1 MNTFFYY
8 AYIAAA
14 MNYRPYCYILLFLL
28 VPALS
33 VTAQKTFDFNAACR
47 QAYKE
52 IIQLRLENG
61 QRLLNAEKEQHPD
74 NLIPYFLENYID
86 LFTLFFNE
94 DPAEYKKRI
103 NNLDER
109 LKLMNTGPEN
119 SPFYLYTKSVLH
131 FQWAAIR
138 IKFGDR
144 WDAGWDFRRS
154 FLQAKDNG
162 KEWPSFSPNGLY
174 YGAMQMVTATI
185 PDGYKWL
192 SNLLGMKGNMKTG
205 IQRVKQFLQGTDE
218 WAQLFHEEAIFYYC
232 YLQFYI
238 NNDKKGVADFI
249 TQQQL
254 DVVNNNLFTYLAAN
268 LSINNQQSEK
278 AKQILEA
285 RNRSAG
291 YLITPIWD
299 LEMGY
304 AKLHHLEPDA
314 AICFENFLRD
324 FKGKFYV
331 KDVLLKLSWHY
342 YLQGDPAK
350 ADWYRK
356 EIAKR
361 GNTDTDADKLAQK
374 EGKSTR
380 WPNRLLLQARLLNDG
395 GYHREALRLLHG
407 KTVADF
413 ALVEDRLEFAYRV
426 GRLYDDLGVDDDAI
440 VFYKDAIAL
449 GENRKE
455 YFAAR
460 AALHIGFIYEE
471 RKDKQAA
478 ISWFEKCI
486 SMKDHDFKNSLDQRA
501 KSGIGRCKE

>member
-1 MNTFFYY
+1 ML
-8 AYIAAA
+8 
-14 MNYRPYCYILLFLL
+14 PSL
-28 VPALS
+28 V
-33 VTAQKTFDFNAACR
+33 VAQKNFDFNATCR

-52 IIQLRLENG
+52 IIQLKLESG
-61 QRLLNAEKEQHPD
+61 QRLLNTEKAQHPN

-86 LFTLFFNE
+86 FFTLFFNE
-94 DPAEYKKRI
+94 DPTEYKQRI
-103 NNLDER
+103 DKLDDR
-109 LKLMNTGPEN
+109 LDLMNEGPED

-138 IKFGDR
+138 IKFGER
-144 WDAGWDFRRS
+144 WDAGWEFRRS
-154 FLQAKDNG
+154 FLQAKDNL
-162 KEWPSFSPNGLY
+162 KTWPSFSPNQLY

-192 SNLLGMKGNMKTG
+192 SNLLGMKGNMKAG
-205 IQRVKQFLQGTDE
+205 MERVKQFLYGKDE
-218 WAQLFHEEAIFYYC
+218 WAQLFHEEAVFYYC
-232 YLQFYI
+232 YLQFYL
-238 NNDKKGVADFI
+238 NNDKKGVAEFI
-249 TQQQL
+249 EQQQL

-268 LSINNQQSEK
+268 LSINNQQAEK
-278 AKQILEA
+278 AKQVLEA
-285 RNRSAG
+285 RNHAAD
-291 YLITPIWD
+291 YLVTPVWD

-314 AICFENFLRD
+314 NIYFEHFIQN

-342 YLQGDPAK
+342 YLQNNQAK
-350 ADWYRK
+350 ADWYRQ
-356 EIAKR
+356 EILKK

-374 EGKSTR
+374 EAKATR

-407 KTVADF
+407 KTPADF
-413 ALVEDRLEFAYRV
+413 PLTEDRLEFAYRV
-426 GRLYDDLGVDDDAI
+426 GRLYDDLGIDEDAI
-440 VFYKDAIAL
+440 RFYKEAIAI

-460 AALHIGFIYEE
+460 AALHIGFIYEV
-471 RKDKQAA
+471 RKDKQTA